1 MTDTQTP
8 GALVTGGASGIGR
21 ATAIALRDAGYAVTA
36 TGLTDSEL
44 ANARADAAMAG
55 IHIERLDVG
64 DSDGVERLFAALPR
78 LDVLVN
84 CAGVGRSGDDF
95 TEEGFMKT
103 LDINLHG
110 TMRCCYAARDLLVAS
125 GGRIVNI
132 ASVMS
137 FFGTGT
143 GPAYAASK
151 GGVAQ
156 LTKSLAIAWGREGVR
171 VNAVAPGWIETP
183 MTSGLNSDQDYVARV
198 MQRTPLGRWGRP
210 EEIAAAIV
218 FLVSPAASFVNG
230 AILPVD
236 GGYMVTG
243 I

>member
-1 MTDTQTP
+1 MAGIQNP
-8 GALVTGGASGIGR
+8 RALVTGGASGIGR
-21 ATAIALRDAGYAVTA
+21 ATAIALRDAGYTVTA
-36 TGLTDSEL
+36 TGLTEGEL
-44 ANARADAAMAG
+44 ASAQSDAAMGG
-55 IHIERLDVG
+55 IDVVRLDVG
-64 DSDGVERLFAALPR
+64 DGDGVTDLVAALPR

-84 CAGVGRSGDDF
+84 CVGVGRSGDDF

-143 GPAYAASK
+143 GPAYVASK
-151 GGVAQ
+151 GGDAQ
-156 LTKSLAIAWGREGVR
+156 LTKSLAIAWGPEGVR
-171 VNAVAPGWIETP
+171 VNAVAPGWIDTP
-183 MTSGLNSDQDYVARV
+183 MTSGLHGDDAYIARV
-198 MQRTPLGRWGRP
+198 LHRTPLGRWGKP

-218 FLVSPAASFVNG
+218 FLVSPAASFINS

>member
-1 MTDTQTP
+1 MSDSQAP
-8 GALVTGGASGIGR
+8 RALVTGGASGIGR
-21 ATAIALRDAGYAVTA
+21 ATAIALRDAGYRVTA
-36 TGLTDSEL
+36 TGLTDAEL
-44 ANARADAAMAG
+44 ANAQADAAMTG
-55 IHIERLDVG
+55 IDITMLDVG
-64 DSDGVERLFAALPR
+64 DSDGVQRFFADLPR

-103 LDINLHG
+103 VDINLHG
-110 TMRCCYAARDLLVAS
+110 TMRCCYAARDLLLAS

-132 ASVMS
+132 ASIMS
-137 FFGTGT
+137 FFGTGN

-151 GGVAQ
+151 GAVAQ

-183 MTSGLNSDQDYVARV
+183 MTRGLNSDEGYAARV
-198 MQRTPLGRWGRP
+198 LHRTPMGRWGKP
-210 EEIAAAIV
+210 EEIAAVIA

-230 AILPVD
+230 AIMPVD